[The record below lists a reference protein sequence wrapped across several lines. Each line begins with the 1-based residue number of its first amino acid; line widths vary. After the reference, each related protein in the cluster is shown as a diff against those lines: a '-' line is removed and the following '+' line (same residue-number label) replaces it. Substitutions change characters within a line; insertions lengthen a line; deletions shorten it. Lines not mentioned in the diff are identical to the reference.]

1 MVRGKP
7 GSAFSRWPGLPV
19 AERRDGGRW
28 RISIRGRYV
37 GSFAAERAA
46 RLFLFRAA
54 RAAARA
60 WGQHR

>member
-1 MVRGKP
+1 M
-7 GSAFSRWPGLPV
+7 